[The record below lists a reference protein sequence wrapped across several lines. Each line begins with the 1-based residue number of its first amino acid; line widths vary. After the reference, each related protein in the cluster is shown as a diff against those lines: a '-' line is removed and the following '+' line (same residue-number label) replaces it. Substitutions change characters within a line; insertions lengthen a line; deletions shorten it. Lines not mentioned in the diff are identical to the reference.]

1 MTSVRLGL
9 CITGSL
15 LALAPA
21 TAFADPIIIS
31 ETSGGTVNTSP
42 AIYSEQIGAA
52 SWTTTSA
59 YSNVSIAATVG
70 AYVGSG
76 TMTAYLTTA
85 IGPTETAADQVATST
100 IPVGGGPEQDTFF
113 SGLSLGAGTY
123 YLVLTSS
130 ATPLDYWFGSNGA
143 GGTTITTDTGV
154 TYGGDYFVVL
164 FLNGANP
171 PASNFTYVGDN
182 GVNFQVT
189 GDSASTVPEPGSI
202 SLVLIGMA
210 GGLYLF
216 RRRLTA

>member
-1 MTSVRLGL
+1 MGL
-9 CITGSL
+9 L
-15 LALAPA
+15 LALSPA
-21 TAFADPIIIS
+21 AAFADPIIIS

-42 AIYSEQIGAA
+42 SIYSEQIGAA

-70 AYVGSG
+70 AYVPPG

-85 IGPTETAADQVATST
+85 IGPTETVADQVATST
-100 IPVGGGPEQDTFF
+100 IPVGAGPEQDTFF
-113 SGLSLGAGTY
+113 SGLNLGAGTY
-123 YLVLTSS
+123 YLVLTSGGV
-130 ATPLDYWFGSNGA
+130 PLDYWFGSNGA

-154 TYGGDYFVVL
+154 TYGGDYFVNPVID
-164 FLNGANP
+164 GANP
-171 PASNFTYVGDN
+171 PASGFSYLGDN

-202 SLVLIGMA
+202 SMVLIGIA
-210 GGLYLF
+210 GGLFLF